1 MLQRVL
7 LFSKDNLF
15 NKIISD
21 FLISLGGYELE
32 IIKEFQPK
40 KNSLKFN
47 KSDIPIFYV
56 SEKNI
61 LDDFIIFL
69 SSQSYKGAY
78 IVFNSNNEEINIG
91 ESKALFFHTPFVL
104 SELLQALSSI
114 INQRQA
120 IEYHDIKFKKL
131 SLNMTTKSLSNSGK
145 TIKLTDKEIKILWH
159 LIKEKNLIV
168 SQGFLLNKVRG
179 YRDNIETKTLTTH
192 IYTIRKKLNSFN
204 DIFSIENSEEGY
216 CIKFKPN

>member
-7 LFSKDNLF
+7 LFSKDKLF

-21 FLISLGGYELE
+21 LLISLGSYEIE
-32 IIKEFQPK
+32 IVKDFQSE

-69 SSQSYKGAY
+69 SSQSYKGSY
-78 IVFNSNNEEINIG
+78 IVFNSNNEEINMV
-91 ESKALFFHTPFVL
+91 ESKALLFDTPFVL

-114 INQRQA
+114 RIQRQA
-120 IEYHDIKFKKL
+120 TEYHDIKFKKL
-131 SLNMTTKSLSNSGK
+131 FLNMTAKSLSDSRD
-145 TIKLTDKEIKILWH
+145 TVKLTDKEIKIFWH
-159 LIKEKNLIV
+159 LIKEKNSIV
-168 SQGFLLNKVRG
+168 SQGFLLNKVWG
-179 YRDNIETKTLTTH
+179 YREDIETKTLTTH
-192 IYTIRKKLNSFN
+192 IYTIRKKLNCFN
-204 DIFSIENSEEGY
+204 NIFSIENFEEGY